1 MIKEDWMN
9 WYRCDVCGC
18 YLDPGEGSLCDEC
31 REKKDREPKRHT
43 DDFIKE
49 EMDEH
54 GAYACSS
61 YTGVC

>member
-1 MIKEDWMN
+1 MN

-61 YTGVC
+61 YA